1 MTNDFIV
8 ECTRPLVYLR
18 HTLFATK
25 GFTDEA
31 KEIYNAGLGLVR
43 ERKTPMALGKRQPKW
58 DIYEVAILLDAY
70 LEVLRANL
78 PKARVVKRIS
88 QNLRRVPMM
97 RRGIA
102 IDDIYRNE
110 NGISYQIRSMESA
123 YQGENVHALVTSA
136 FEHHAV
142 LRSCAAIERLGY
154 PVIYVS
160 PSDEGYITPEILEQY
175 ITDDTRIVSVMF
187 ANNEIGTVQPI
198 RGLCE
203 TAHAH
208 GALFHTDAVQAVG
221 HIAINAHELGVDFL
235 SASAHKFNGPKG
247 IGFLYIRKCVEL
259 LPYVDGGAQEYARRA
274 GTENVAA
281 IVGMATALKENC
293 DLLERNRQHI
303 QNLER
308 QLLSRLD
315 EAGVVYKCNGGDR
328 KLPGLMSLS
337 FYGKD
342 GEAILHR
349 MDLMGI
355 SISTGS
361 ACDSVNVEIS
371 HVLQAI
377 RLDEGYARGTIRIS
391 LGKSNTVQEI
401 ERIAAALIKILT

>member
-1 MTNDFIV
+1 MKQHIYADNAATTKLDQAAFEAMMPWILEEYGNVSQPYTFARKPQRALADARATIA
-8 ECTRPLVYLR
+8 ECMGALP
-18 HTLFATK
+18 
-25 GFTDEA
+25 E
-31 KEIYNAGLGLVR
+31 EIYFTSGGTESDNWVIKSSALFDQ
-43 ERKTPMALGKRQPKW
+43 RKRPM
-58 DIYEVAILLDAY
+58 
-70 LEVLRANL
+70 
-78 PKARVVKRIS
+78 
-88 QNLRRVPMM
+88 
-97 RRGIA
+97 
-102 IDDIYRNE
+102 
-110 NGISYQIRSMESA
+110 
-123 YQGENVHALVTSA
+123 VTSA

-142 LRSCAAIERLGY
+142 LHSCAAIERLGY

-160 PSDEGYITPEILEQY
+160 PSDDGYITPEILEQY

-198 RGLCE
+198 RRLCE
-203 TAHAH
+203 KVHAH

-247 IGFLYIRKCVEL
+247 IGFLYIRKGVEL
-259 LPYVDGGAQEYARRA
+259 LPYVDGGAQEYAHRA

-401 ERIAAALIKILT
+401 ERIATALIKILT